1 MNNDYLA
8 LDMDYD
14 AEYDTL
20 YLKSKKDYEYNV
32 SIEANQ
38 NLVIDISKNGEVFAF
53 EILDATYFFD
63 LKNTELFHA
72 NYEVN
77 VIVTEDIIKLHFEVI
92 TSGAVQNRAI
102 KLVSSKALNTGQAVT
117 GLYTYKYTQRRLNR

>member
-20 YLKSKKDYEYNV
+20 YLKSKKDYEYNG

-117 GLYTYKYTQRRLNR
+117 GLSKLKRIL

>member
-20 YLKSKKDYEYNV
+20 YLKSKKDYEYNG

-53 EILDATYFFD
+53 EILDT
-63 LKNTELFHA
+63 
-72 NYEVN
+72 
-77 VIVTEDIIKLHFEVI
+77 I
-92 TSGAVQNRAI
+92 
-102 KLVSSKALNTGQAVT
+102 
-117 GLYTYKYTQRRLNR
+117 